1 MGHTIKFKY
10 SRPKQSRPQR
20 SWLAMRRFEGL
31 GLLFKT
37 MSFQFLCAEV
47 GGWLPLCDQLWN
59 WSHGW
64 TLRHVWTLS
73 LSSPAL
79 EDFPQSPDLH
89 HWVTHLSGPC
99 RWAAL
104 GGREAGR
111 RGKKSCVLLLEQKA
125 FSPGQRSCC
134 VLAVSSN
141 VPLLQE
147 QWIAPATWKRTIL
160 AWMGWTMTCFTLM
173 TLDLQVSLVR
183 WLQLAFSHRTSP
195 TAAFWGGFN
204 YSPSHT
210 AVVPVSGILSS
221 RTRQLKHSAR
231 PLPVRMLCCLVESL
245 KSPGDSSMVRALQ
258 CHQLCSKENVPLA
271 LPQSS
276 KVSFSRTFY

>member
-1 MGHTIKFKY
+1 MCWGWGLALYLWAGVELELWVDLYMCEACVSLAQHLRTFCKALTFTTGHSPLLSMQMGSTG
-10 SRPKQSRPQR
+10 KQE
-20 SWLAMRRFEGL
+20 EGW
-31 GLLFKT
+31 
-37 MSFQFLCAEV
+37 C
-47 GGWLPLCDQLWN
+47 
-59 WSHGW
+59 
-64 TLRHVWTLS
+64 
-73 LSSPAL
+73 
-79 EDFPQSPDLH
+79 
-89 HWVTHLSGPC
+89 
-99 RWAAL
+99 
-104 GGREAGR
+104 
-111 RGKKSCVLLLEQKA
+111 GKIGCVLLFEQKA
-125 FSPGQRSCC
+125 FCPGQHSCC

-221 RTRQLKHSAR
+221 RTRQLKHSAH

-245 KSPGDSSMVRALQ
+245 KSHGDSSMVRALQ
-258 CHQLCSKENVPLA
+258 CH
-271 LPQSS
+271 
-276 KVSFSRTFY
+276 

>member
-1 MGHTIKFKY
+1 MCWG
-10 SRPKQSRPQR
+10 
-20 SWLAMRRFEGL
+20 WGLAPALWPAVGL
-31 GLLFKT
+31 EPWVESQT
-37 MSFQFLCAEV
+37 CEV
-47 GGWLPLCDQLWN
+47 W
-59 WSHGW
+59 
-64 TLRHVWTLS
+64 LS
-73 LSSPAL
+73 LARRTETFCKAL
-79 EDFPQSPDLH
+79 IFITESLTCDAHPDGL
-89 HWVTHLSGPC
+89 
-99 RWAAL
+99 RWE
-104 GGREAGR
+104 GGGSRHGS
-111 RGKKSCVLLLEQKA
+111 KSCVLLSEQKA
-125 FSPGQRSCC
+125 LSPGCDSC

-141 VPLLQE
+141 VSLLQE

-204 YSPSHT
+204 YFPSHT

-258 CHQLCSKENVPLA
+258 RHQLFSKETIPSA
-271 LPQSS
+271 LPQSG
-276 KVSFSRTFY
+276 SFFH

>member
-1 MGHTIKFKY
+1 MGYTIKSKY
-10 SRPKQSRPQR
+10 GRPKQSRPQR
-20 SWLAMRRFEGL
+20 SWLAM
-31 GLLFKT
+31 GLLEGFGLLLKT
-37 MSFQFLCAEV
+37 SFLFFCAEV
-47 GGWLPLCDQLWN
+47 GGWLSTCEQLWN
-59 WSHGW
+59 WSCGW
-64 TLRHVWTLS
+64 TYTRVNFVSLWPSTWGLS
-73 LSSPAL
+73 AKSWPSPQA
-79 EDFPQSPDLH
+79 
-89 HWVTHLSGPC
+89 THLSFPC
-99 RWAAL
+99 RWAAT
-104 GGREAGR
+104 GSGEEGRC
-111 RGKKSCVLLLEQKA
+111 GKISCVLLLEQKA
-125 FSPGQRSCC
+125 FSPGQHFCC

-221 RTRQLKHSAR
+221 RTRQLKHSAH

-245 KSPGDSSMVRALQ
+245 KSHGDSSMVRALQ
-258 CHQLCSKENVPLA
+258 SH
-271 LPQSS
+271 
-276 KVSFSRTFY
+276 

>member
-1 MGHTIKFKY
+1 MGYTIKFKY
-10 SRPKQSRPQR
+10 SRPKQSRPQK
-20 SWLAMRRFEGL
+20 SWLAMGL
-31 GLLFKT
+31 LEEFGLLFK
-37 MSFQFLCAEV
+37 MSFLFLCAKV
-47 GGWLPLCDQLWN
+47 GGWISSCEQVWN
-59 WSHGW
+59 WSFIGLIHIW
-64 TLRHVWTLS
+64 SLS
-73 LSSPAL
+73 LSGLAL
-79 EDFPQSPDLH
+79 EDFLQSLDLYH
-89 HWVTHLSGPC
+89 RSTHLSCPC

-104 GGREAGR
+104 GSREER
-111 RGKKSCVLLLEQKA
+111 RCGKISCILLLEQKA
-125 FSPGQRSCC
+125 FSPGQHSCC
-134 VLAVSSN
+134 VLAVSLN

-195 TAAFWGGFN
+195 TAAFWGDFN

-221 RTRQLKHSAR
+221 RTRQLKHSAH

-245 KSPGDSSMVRALQ
+245 KSHGDSSMVRALQ
-258 CHQLCSKENVPLA
+258 CH
-271 LPQSS
+271 
-276 KVSFSRTFY
+276 